1 MINKKETAVKWQ
13 PSIHQP
19 LLLSPPGLS
28 LFFPPDLCYSAAN
41 KAVQQVCQL
50 RFSASCPT
58 QAAGKSARIL
68 ISVSLAA
75 LKGRWRAFLFSPF
88 LK

>member
-1 MINKKETAVKWQ
+1 MATF
-13 PSIHQP
+13 H
-19 LLLSPPGLS
+19 PPATS
-28 LFFPPDLCYSAAN
+28 ASATWAFTFFPPDLCYSAAN

-68 ISVSLAA
+68 ISISLAA
-75 LKGRWRAFLFSPF
+75 PEGRWRASHFYFRHSLN
-88 LK
+88 K